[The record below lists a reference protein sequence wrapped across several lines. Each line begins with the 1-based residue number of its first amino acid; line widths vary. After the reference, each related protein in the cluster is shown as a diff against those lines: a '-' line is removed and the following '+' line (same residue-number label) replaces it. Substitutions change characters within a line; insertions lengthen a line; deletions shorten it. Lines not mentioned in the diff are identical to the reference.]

1 MNEKKG
7 WLACSC
13 CHGNWAGRPGFVSP
27 SSDDFSSLFLSF
39 FLSFAPVWR
48 WSAAGEKSLPA
59 VSLLA
64 AELLFAAAELLLSSE
79 LFSSRSAQPPSRRP
93 RAFFFFFFLDFSC
106 CSAGSTAST
115 VNERLS
121 FASLSVAHSHSH
133 SLWWPSLWPHSKYSK
148 ALHLHF
154 IIVHYLNYFKHK
166 YISHTV
172 WVM

>member
-1 MNEKKG
+1 MKKKADWRAAVAMATGPADLALSLLRQMIFLLSFCLSSFHSHPCGVGVLREKRVFLPFPS
-7 WLACSC
+7 WPPSC
-13 CHGNWAGRPGFVSP
+13 CLRRPSCCWAP
-27 SSDDFSSLFLSF
+27 SSF
-39 FLSFAPVWR
+39 
-48 WSAAGEKSLPA
+48 LPA
-59 VSLLA
+59 LQNHPADAHAL
-64 AELLFAAAELLLSSE
+64 
-79 LFSSRSAQPPSRRP
+79 
-93 RAFFFFFFLDFSC
+93 FFFFFLDFSC

>member
-1 MNEKKG
+1 MKKSLIG
-7 WLACSC
+7 VQLLPWQLGRQTWLC
-13 CHGNWAGRPGFVSP
+13 
-27 SSDDFSSLFLSF
+27 LSF
-39 FLSFAPVWR
+39 VRWFFFSLSVFLPFIRTRVALECCGRKESSCRFPPGR
-48 WSAAGEKSLPA
+48 WVVVCGGR
-59 VSLLA
+59 
-64 AELLFAAAELLLSSE
+64 AAAELRA
-79 LFSSRSAQPPSRRP
+79 LFFPLCKTTQPTPTR
-93 RAFFFFFFLDFSC
+93 FFFFFLDFSC

-172 WVM
+172 RVM